1 MAGGDVPFYV
11 FLLRARNTMDQRYA
25 EPLDVTALA
34 ETAYVSR
41 AHFIRSFKR
50 AFGET
55 PHQYLIGRRVE
66 RAKELL
72 RHGTMPVTDVCVA
85 VGFTSL
91 GSFSTTFR
99 ALVRESPSEYARRWR
114 RQAPPPVPRCF
125 LMMGT
130 RPSTF
135 REVRPAGSS

>member
-1 MAGGDVPFYV
+1 MAGDEVPFYT
-11 FLLRARNTMDQRYA
+11 FLLRAKNTMDQRYA
-25 EPLDVTALA
+25 EQLNVTAL
-34 ETAYVSR
+34 TRMSYVSR

-55 PHQYLIGRRVE
+55 PHRYLITRRIE

-72 RHGTMPVTDVCVA
+72 RHGTMAVTDVCFA
-85 VGFTSL
+85 VGFGSP

-99 ALVRESPSEYARRWR
+99 SLAGESPSEYARRWR
-114 RQAPPPVPRCF
+114 SQDAPPVPHCF

-135 REVRPAGSS
+135 QEVGRSKTS

>member
-1 MAGGDVPFYV
+1 MAGDEVPFYV
-11 FLLRARNTMDQRYA
+11 FLLRAKNTMDQRYA

-34 ETAYVSR
+34 NTAYVSR

-50 AFGET
+50 AFGVT
-55 PHQYLIGRRVE
+55 PHQYLIARRIE

-72 RHGTMPVTDVCVA
+72 RHGMMPITDVCTA
-85 VGFTSL
+85 VGFSSL

-99 ALVRESPSEYARRWR
+99 SLVDESPSEYAHRWR
-114 RQAPPPVPRCF
+114 EQAAPPVPRCF

-135 REVRPAGSS
+135 REARRTRTS